1 MSQPVRNPL
10 PAPVSPDVI
19 EAFRVLATA
28 NISDNLDR
36 QPGAIGLRPFH
47 DGTPMAG
54 TAFTVRTRAGDNKVI
69 HEALDLVRPG
79 DVLVVDGDGDMSR
92 ALIGEIMCAIA
103 KKRGVAGFVLDG
115 AIRDVDAIARAPFP
129 VFARTVIHRGPYK
142 NGPGEINAPVA
153 VGGMVVRPGD
163 IVVGDGDGVVA
174 FDPAMAIDLLAA
186 VRAQERKEAEIL
198 RTIEEG
204 TYTGAYA
211 GKN

>member
-1 MSQPVRNPL
+1 MKPL
-10 PAPVSPDVI
+10 PVSVAADI
-19 EAFRVLATA
+19 IDAFRQLAVA
-28 NISDNLDR
+28 NISDNLER

-54 TAFTVRTRAGDNKVI
+54 TAFTVRTRAGDNKMI

-92 ALIGEIMCAIA
+92 ALIGEIMCTIA
-103 KKRGVAGFVLDG
+103 RKRGVAGFVLDG
-115 AIRDVDAIARAPFP
+115 AIRDVDAIARDGFP
-129 VFARTVIHRGPYK
+129 VFARAAIHRGPYK
-142 NGPGEINAPVA
+142 NGPGEINVPVA

-163 IVVGDGDGVVA
+163 IVVGDSDGVVA
-174 FDPAMAIDLLAA
+174 FDPAISHHLLAA
-186 VRAQERKEAEIL
+186 VRAQEKKEAEIL

-211 GKN
+211 GKTD